1 MHKKQSVT
9 GYLAILGASILWGT
23 SFPVIKIGFTEL
35 NLSPI
40 TFLTARFILTIV
52 ILSPLL
58 LKRSARRDVAAYL
71 KKPDIMILGAV
82 NGAAFS
88 FQFIGQARVSAIVAS
103 LLLNSYILFTP
114 FFARTLLGTQITS
127 RKKFAVLIGFFGTA
141 VIAFGNFTGKGNI
154 LGSLIGVPMV
164 LFAGVLYS
172 LYIAYSEK
180 NMNST
185 GKPVLIFYAST
196 IYSLLVIL
204 IAGLILRD
212 LPGLRP
218 FPLPALLPVAY
229 LSLFCTALAF
239 ILYLHAIHQLGSVDS
254 AVYLL
259 LNIVVGIILS
269 YIMLGEIPDTFIY
282 IGASLIFLSIYL
294 IKKPRQTRDSQECMS
309 TEKEEP
315 QHT

>member
-1 MHKKQSVT
+1 V
-9 GYLAILGASILWGT
+9 
-23 SFPVIKIGFTEL
+23 VKIAYTEL

-40 TFLTARFILTIV
+40 TFLFARFILTIL

-58 LKRSARRDVAAYL
+58 LKRTARRDIAANL

-82 NGAAFS
+82 NGAAFT

-103 LLLNSYILFTP
+103 LLLNSYVLFTP
-114 FFARTLLGTQITS
+114 FFARTLLGTEITS
-127 RKKFAVLIGFFGTA
+127 RKKAAALIGFFGTA
-141 VIAFGNFTGKGNI
+141 VIALGNFTGKGNI
-154 LGSLIGVPMV
+154 LASLVGVPMV
-164 LFAGVLYS
+164 LIAGVLYS

-185 GKPVLIFYAST
+185 GQPVLIFYAST
-196 IYSLLVIL
+196 IYSLPVIL
-204 IAGLILRD
+204 VAGLILRD

-218 FPLPALLPVAY
+218 FPLAALLPVSY

-239 ILYLHAIHQLGSVDS
+239 IFYLHAIHQLGSVDS

-269 YIMLGEIPDTFIY
+269 YVMLGEIPDIFNY
-282 IGASLIFLSIYL
+282 IGASLIFLSIFL
-294 IKKPRQTRDSQECMS
+294 IRKPRQTEG
-309 TEKEEP
+309 
-315 QHT
+315 